1 MWINPHTKLGVGI
14 KEFSDHVIII
24 SMAYRNILS
33 QMFDVRPLKASGD
46 LDLERI
52 KKIQHILDLAK
63 KTKVYLKLEKDY
75 EANRVINL
83 RKKIEQKIIAAPA
96 KKLKR
101 DKKSFQIF
109 SDEQVLKSLVA
120 GNNSVE
126 FEGSSPEIYESSLPS
141 REEILATLEEIE
153 KIDRYLEEHG
163 LEIET
168 ETPQLEELKSE
179 IEELKADIFDLDK
192 YLSPAENDVI
202 TIADQELAVEPVL
215 SEAEIPLRTLS
226 AQVSAE
232 EKEVYFDRSF
242 LEQAIEKEPELSASS
257 NLIKNFF
264 DWVSSKIYRRE
275 NIETHKR
282 SFVWRAAGFI
292 SAGFFIWLVV
302 FGLSLAGRGLSAKDS
317 IMSSG
322 LEAYRAMLA
331 GKDSAANL
339 DFSAAQVNFASA
351 YQNFLEA
358 DQQLNKM
365 GRVLISILEK
375 LPGGSAVQSGAA
387 LIDAGK
393 NLALTGQSFS
403 RIGGILGLEKI
414 GDYFSGAG
422 ESLTQKMVQIKQE
435 LKTAETQLESA
446 NSNLSKVNS
455 ADLPSDLAPSIDSL
469 KEKLP
474 TLAAAV
480 AQVNDWSDVFLEI
493 FGHQLARK
501 YLLVFQN
508 NAEARPTGGF
518 IGTYGI
524 LDLDEGRITNLFVD
538 NVFNLDGQLYEKI
551 IPPKPIQKIS
561 TAWSLHDANWFA
573 DWPTSAQKIIEFYE
587 KAGGATAD
595 GVISLTPTAIER
607 LLAITGP
614 IDLPEFNVTLTQDNF
629 TDIIQYK
636 VEADYDKEIN
646 QPKKILADFMPKF
659 LDRLWEIWP
668 QKYNE
673 IFEVLNGALAEKHI
687 LFYFSDPALEKIFN
701 QQGWTGEILSTDK
714 DYLSVI
720 NTNINGFKTDRVVEQ
735 KIYHSS
741 QVQPDG
747 TIVDTVKIVRTHK
760 GGKSQYDWYNKANA
774 DYLRVYVPLG
784 SKLLAAQGQT
794 LEAYSAPA
802 DYQKL
807 NFKTDPDVAA
817 EEQNMSVDPNSGTQI
832 FSESGKTVFGNWA
845 YVSPGETVEITY
857 KYLLPFKL
865 NLSADNFSWSLLAQ
879 KQSGSIGSDFEST
892 LTLPQEFKINWQYPD
907 NLQISGSQIK
917 FTSDLKT
924 DKFYGIV
931 LGK

>member
-1 MWINPHTKLGVGI
+1 
-14 KEFSDHVIII
+14 
-24 SMAYRNILS
+24 MAYRNILS

-52 KKIQHILDLAK
+52 RKIRHILDLAK

-101 DKKSFQIF
+101 AKKSFQIF
-109 SDEQVLKSLVA
+109 SDEQVLKSLLA

-126 FEGSSPEIYESSLPS
+126 FEASSPEIYENSLPS

-153 KIDRYLEEHG
+153 EIDCYLEEHG
-163 LEIET
+163 LENET
-168 ETPQLEELKSE
+168 EVSQLEELKSE

-192 YLSPAENDVI
+192 YLRPAQDDVI
-202 TIADQELAVEPVL
+202 SIVDQEPAVEPVL
-215 SEAEIPLRTLS
+215 AETGISLETLL
-226 AQVSAE
+226 ADDSAE
-232 EKEVYFDRSF
+232 EKEAYFNQSF
-242 LEQAIEKEPELSASS
+242 FGQAIEKESELSAPS

-264 DWVSSKIYRRE
+264 GWISSKIPRRE
-275 NIETHKR
+275 NFEARNR
-282 SFVWRAAGFI
+282 SFVWRATGFI
-292 SAGFFIWLVV
+292 SAGFLIWLVV

-322 LEAYRAMLA
+322 LVAYRAMLA
-331 GKDSAANL
+331 GKDSAVNL
-339 DFSAAQVNFASA
+339 DFSAAQVNFDSA
-351 YQNFLEA
+351 YQNFLAA
-358 DQQLNKM
+358 DQQLHKM
-365 GRVLISILEK
+365 GGVLISILEK

-403 RIGGILGLEKI
+403 RIGSILGLDKI

-422 ESLTQKMVQIKQE
+422 ESLTQKIVQIKQE
-435 LKTAETQLESA
+435 LKTAESQLDSA
-446 NSNLSKVNS
+446 NSNLSQVNS
-455 ADLPSDLAPSIDSL
+455 ADLPSDLAPSVDSL

-493 FGHQLARK
+493 FGHKLAKK

-551 IPPKPIQKIS
+551 IPPRPIQKIS

-587 KAGGATAD
+587 KVGRATAD

-607 LLAITGP
+607 LLALTGP
-614 IDLPEFNVTLTQDNF
+614 IDMPEFNVTLSQDNF
-629 TDIIQYK
+629 IDTIQYK

-646 QPKKILADFMPKF
+646 QPKKILADFMPIF
-659 LDRLWEIWP
+659 LDRLWSIWP

-673 IFEVLNGALAEKHI
+673 IFDVLNGALAEKHI
-687 LFYFSDPALEKIFN
+687 LFYFSDPALKKIFS

-760 GGKSQYDWYNKANA
+760 GGKSQYDWYNKVNA

-817 EEQNMSVDPNSGTQI
+817 QQQGMTVDPNSGSQI
-832 FSESGKTVFGNWA
+832 FSESGKTVFGNWT

-879 KQSGSIGSDFEST
+879 KQSGSISSDFEST

-907 NLQISGSQIK
+907 NLQVSGSQIK
-917 FTSDLKT
+917 FSGNLKT
-924 DKFYGIV
+924 DEFYGLV
-931 LGK
+931 LTN